1 MIRIAVLQDP
11 HSHSEREILLA
22 IERAGMQAHAFLW
35 HEYKENLADFDGF
48 VLIGCDSQEDSTH
61 TAVIPAADLVMQVIK
76 EQGAL
81 GKPVLGICK
90 GAQVLVE
97 TGLVPGLER
106 NQVGM
111 VLADNTRM
119 QQNELLGTGFYN
131 AKVRLRLS
139 EGYQW
144 NAFTR
149 HVTPKTIFQMPVS
162 HAKGRFIIPPV
173 LLAEIE
179 RNGLHVFQYCDERG
193 AIIHE
198 FPVNPNGSIHNIA
211 AIASKPGNI
220 MAMLPHPESTLQGDP
235 IFKSMCE
242 YIAGGYIAQ
251 PITLDYQPR

>member
-11 HSHSEREILLA
+11 HSHSEHDILLA

-48 VLIGCDSQEDSTH
+48 VLIGCDSQEASTH
-61 TAVIPAADLVMQVIK
+61 IGAAAPVMQLIK
-76 EQGAL
+76 EQSAL

-90 GAQVLVE
+90 GAELLVE

-119 QQNELLGTGFYN
+119 QHNELLGTGFYN

-149 HVTPKTIFQMPVS
+149 HLTPKTIFQMAVS

-193 AIIHE
+193 AIINE

-211 AIASKPGNI
+211 AIANKPGNI
-220 MAMLPHPESTLQGDP
+220 MAMLPHPESISQGDA

-242 YIAGGYIAQ
+242 YITGGYMAQ